1 MQNHTAYADDKMAV
15 KSSSEKHNITVLLV
29 KYGIVFSASEKKE
42 VCAHR
47 DQSPATFEQNIPN
60 HFSYYKKISSVDF
73 VWVIYL
79 VKRIG
84 LTIYQVLTQMKL
96 KDVNREKREE
106 ALAIYTAT
114 DKVIM
119 EMPK

>member
-1 MQNHTAYADDKMAV
+1 M
-15 KSSSEKHNITVLLV
+15 LLV
-29 KYGIVFSASEKKE
+29 KYGTVFSVSEKKA

-47 DQSPATFEQNIPN
+47 DKFPAAFQQNIPN
-60 HFSYYKKISSVDF
+60 HFSYYKTNSSVDF

-84 LTIYQVLTQMKL
+84 GTIYQMLTQKKL
-96 KDVNREKREE
+96 KDVKHEKLQE

-114 DKVIM
+114 DRIIK
-119 EMPK
+119 EKPK